1 MKKLLLLLT
10 VIVTGISAVA
20 QQVSYSR
27 LQIQPESP
35 RPGSNI
41 TFNYQPE
48 SATFKKQPT
57 LTAAIYYFI
66 GKRMEASE
74 LQLKKNKTNWTGNF
88 QLPDSAAAFFVKI
101 VAGKETDNND
111 KKGYAFFVMD
121 DSGEPIKESYYSMW
135 NFYRGSGERMGF
147 EPDEKKADY
156 YFNKYYDQ
164 GLPKDASFNET
175 ITYYQQKKDS
185 TALINYLADLP
196 SDPNI
201 IEDDLFQA
209 PFFADRYGN
218 KPLSKL
224 LTAYLK
230 LKYPDGSW
238 KVRELYPRFNAE
250 KTAAGKAAL
259 LDSFKNSIKGAP
271 QEWQKN
277 VITNIESNIA
287 VMHGREGNLS
297 KAREIVETNQKGINL
312 ASMLN
317 SIAWNAAEKGANLE
331 EAAKISKQ
339 SLEVLD
345 LEKKALSNK
354 PSYNTRTDYLK
365 ELDEAEGMFSDT
377 YAYILYQQGNYKEG
391 FKYMQRSID
400 LVGTGS
406 SEYNERYALLLEKEK
421 GAAKALDFLEKS
433 VIKGA
438 YSSGMKKQ
446 LETLYTASKKKQ
458 PFDQYFDGL
467 TQQMKENKMKELRAS
482 ILNEPAPDFK
492 LKDLNGGEVSL
503 ASLKGKVVVV
513 DFWATWCG
521 PCIASFPAMYT
532 AQQKHAKNPDV
543 VFLFVNTWEQAE
555 DKKKN
560 VEEFFKG
567 KPYSFT
573 QHALDTEDKMVS
585 SFKVDGIPT
594 KFILDKNGKVRFKSV
609 GYGGNESQ
617 TVDEISAMI
626 QLAEEAS
633 SASN

>member
-1 MKKLLLLLT
+1 MKKLLLLL
-10 VIVTGISAVA
+10 VACITGIFSIA

-27 LQIQPESP
+27 LQIEPESP
-35 RPGSNI
+35 RAGNTI
-41 TFNYQPE
+41 TLNYQPE
-48 SATFKKQPT
+48 SASFKKQPI
-57 LTAAIYYFI
+57 LIAAIYYSI

-74 LQLKKNKTNWTGNF
+74 LQLKKNKTSWIGNF
-88 QLPDSAAAFFVKI
+88 QIPDSAVAFFIKI

-111 KKGYAFFVMD
+111 KKGFAFFVMD
-121 DSGEPIKESYYSMW
+121 EKGEPIKESFYGMW
-135 NFYRGSGERMGF
+135 SFYRGGGQMMGF
-147 EPDEKKADY
+147 EPDEKKANY
-156 YFNKYYDQ
+156 YFEKYYEQ

-185 TALINYLADLP
+185 AAVINYLSDLP

-201 IEDDLFQA
+201 KEDDLFQA
-209 PFFADRYGN
+209 PFFADRFGN
-218 KPLSKL
+218 KPLGKL

-238 KVRELYPRFNAE
+238 KVRELYPRFNAK
-250 KTAAGKAAL
+250 KTATEKAAM
-259 LDSFKNSIKGAP
+259 LDSFKNSIKGEP
-271 QEWQKN
+271 QEWQKL

-287 VMHGREGNLS
+287 VMHGMEGNLS
-297 KAREIVETNQKGINL
+297 KAREMAESTRKGINL

-339 SLEVLD
+339 SLEVLES
-345 LEKKALSNK
+345 EKKAMSNK
-354 PSYNTRTDYLK
+354 AIYNTKTDYLK
-365 ELDEAEGMFSDT
+365 ELEEAEGMFSDT

-421 GAAKALDFLEKS
+421 GAVKALDFLEKS
-433 VIKGA
+433 VVKGA

-467 TQQMKENKMKELRAS
+467 TKQMKEKKMQELRAS

-532 AQQKHAKNPDV
+532 AQQKHAQNPDV

-573 QHALDTEDKMVS
+573 RHALDTEDKMVS

-594 KFILDKNGKVRFKSV
+594 KFILDKNGKIRFKSV
-609 GYGGNESQ
+609 GFGGNESQ
-617 TVDEISAMI
+617 AVDEIAAMI
-626 QLAEEAS
+626 QLAGEAS
-633 SASN
+633 STSN

>member
-10 VIVTGISAVA
+10 AFASGISAIA

-27 LQIQPESP
+27 LQIEPESP
-35 RPGSNI
+35 QAGNTVTVS
-41 TFNYQPE
+41 YQPE
-48 SATFKKQPT
+48 SATFKKQPV
-57 LTAAIYYFI
+57 LTAAIYYSI

-74 LQLKKNKTNWTGNF
+74 LQLKKNKSNWTGNF
-88 QLPDSAAAFFVKI
+88 QLPDSAVAFFVKI

-121 DSGEPIKESYYSMW
+121 EKGEPIKESYYGMW
-135 NFYRGSGERMGF
+135 KFYRGEGRMAGF
-147 EPDEKKADY
+147 DADSKKADY

-164 GLPKDASFNET
+164 GLPKDASFSET

-185 TALINYLADLP
+185 AEFINYLADLP

-201 IEDDLFQA
+201 KEDDFFQA
-209 PFFADRYGN
+209 PFFAERFGN

-250 KTAAGKAAL
+250 KTAAGKAAM
-259 LDSFKNSIKGAP
+259 LDSFKNSIKGEP
-271 QEWQKN
+271 QEWQKL

-287 VMHGREGNLS
+287 VMHGMEGNLS
-297 KAREIVETNQKGINL
+297 KAREMAEATRKGINL
-312 ASMLN
+312 ATMLN
-317 SIAWNAAEKGANLE
+317 SIAWNAAEKGENLE

-339 SLEVLD
+339 ALEVLE
-345 LEKKALSNK
+345 LEKKEMKNK
-354 PSYNTRTDYLK
+354 AIYSTPTDHLK
-365 ELDEAEGMFSDT
+365 TLEEMEGMFADT
-377 YAYILYQQGNYKEG
+377 YAFILYQQGNYKEG

-433 VIKGA
+433 VVKGA

-467 TQQMKENKMKELRAS
+467 TKQMKEKKLQELRAS
-482 ILNEPAPDFK
+482 ILNEPAPDFT

-532 AQQKHAKNPDV
+532 AQQNHAQNKDV
-543 VFLFVNTWEQAE
+543 VFLFVNTWEQSE

-567 KPYSFT
+567 KPYSFSR
-573 QHALDTEDKMVS
+573 HALDTEDKMVS
-585 SFKVDGIPT
+585 SFKVEGIPT

-609 GYGGNESQ
+609 GFGGNESQ
-617 TVDEISAMI
+617 AVDEISAMI

-633 SASN
+633 TVSN

>member
-1 MKKLLLLLT
+1 MKQRLLLFCLLSLSLNL
-10 VIVTGISAVA
+10 IA

-27 LQIQPESP
+27 FQIQPESP
-35 RPGSNI
+35 RAGNTI
-41 TFNYQPE
+41 TVNYQPE
-48 SATFKKQPT
+48 SATFKKQNL
-57 LTAAIYYFI
+57 LTAAIYYSI
-66 GKRMEASE
+66 GKRTEASE
-74 LQLKKNKTNWTGNF
+74 LQLTKNKTNWTGKF
-88 QLPDSAAAFFVKI
+88 KLPDSAVAFFVKI

-121 DSGEPIKESYYSMW
+121 ESGEPLKEAYYSMW
-135 NFYRGSGERMGF
+135 RFYRGGGEMMGF
-147 EPDEKKADY
+147 EPDDKKANY
-156 YFNKYYDQ
+156 YFEKYYEQ
-164 GLPKDASFNET
+164 GLPKDAGFNET
-175 ITYYQQKKDS
+175 ITYCQQKKDS
-185 TALINYLADLP
+185 AAVINYLADLP
-196 SDPNI
+196 ADPKLT
-201 IEDDLFQA
+201 EDELSSASFY
-209 PFFADRYGN
+209 ADRFGN
-218 KPLSKL
+218 KPLGKL
-224 LTAYLK
+224 LTAYFK

-238 KVRELYPRFNAE
+238 KFRELYPRFNAK
-250 KTAAGKAAL
+250 KTAIEKAAM
-259 LDSFKNSIKGAP
+259 LDSFKNSIKGEP

-287 VMHGREGNLS
+287 VMHGMEGNLS
-297 KAREIVETNQKGINL
+297 KARELAEASRKGINL
-312 ASMLN
+312 ATMLN
-317 SIAWNAAEKGANLE
+317 SIAWNAAEKGENLD

-339 SLEVLD
+339 SLAVLEQ
-345 LEKKALSNK
+345 EKKEMKNK
-354 PSYNTRTDYLK
+354 AINYTPTDHLK
-365 ELDEAEGMFSDT
+365 TLEEMEGMFSDT
-377 YAYILYQQGNYKEG
+377 YAFILYQQGNYKEG

-400 LVGTGS
+400 IVGTGS

-421 GAAKALDFLEKS
+421 GASKALAFLEKA
-433 VIKGA
+433 VVDGA

-446 LETLYTASKKKQ
+446 LETLYAGAKKKQ

-467 TQQMKENKMKELRAS
+467 TKQMKEKKLQELRAS

-532 AQQKHAKNPDV
+532 AQQKHAQNQDV

-567 KPYSFT
+567 KPYSFSR
-573 QHALDTEDKMVS
+573 HALDTEDKMVG
-585 SFKVDGIPT
+585 SFKVEGIPT

-609 GYGGNESQ
+609 GFGGNESQ
-617 TVDEISAMI
+617 AVDEISAMI

-633 SASN
+633 TVSN

>member
-1 MKKLLLLLT
+1 MKKLLLLL
-10 VIVTGISAVA
+10 VAFITGISAIA

-27 LQIQPESP
+27 LQIEPESP
-35 RPGSNI
+35 RAGNTI
-41 TFNYQPE
+41 TVNYQPE
-48 SATFKKQPT
+48 LASFKKQPI
-57 LTAAIYYFI
+57 LTAAIYYSI
-66 GKRMEASE
+66 EKRMEASE
-74 LQLKKNKTNWTGNF
+74 LQLKKNKTNWTGTF
-88 QLPDSAAAFFVKI
+88 KLPDSAVAFFVKI

-121 DSGEPIKESYYSMW
+121 ASGEPIKESYYSMW
-135 NFYRGSGERMGF
+135 NFYRGNGRMMGF
-147 EPDEKKADY
+147 EADEKKASF
-156 YFNKYYDQ
+156 YFEKYYEQ
-164 GLPKDASFNET
+164 GLPKDADFNET

-185 TALINYLADLP
+185 AAVINYLADLP

-201 IEDDLFQA
+201 KEDDLFQA
-209 PFFADRYGN
+209 PFFADRFGN
-218 KPLSKL
+218 KPLGKL

-238 KVRELYPRFNAE
+238 KVRELYPRFNAK
-250 KTAAGKAAL
+250 KTATEKAAM
-259 LDSFKNSIKGAP
+259 LDSFKNSIKGEP
-271 QEWQKN
+271 QEWQKL

-287 VMHGREGNLS
+287 VMHGMEGNLS
-297 KAREIVETNQKGINL
+297 KAREMAESTRKGINL

-339 SLEVLD
+339 SLEVLET
-345 LEKKALSNK
+345 EKKEMKNK
-354 PSYNTRTDYLK
+354 AIYYTSTDHLK
-365 ELDEAEGMFSDT
+365 NLEEMEGMFSDT

-421 GAAKALDFLEKS
+421 GAVKALDFLEKS
-433 VIKGA
+433 VVKGA

-446 LETLYTASKKKQ
+446 LETLYASSKKKQ

-467 TQQMKENKMKELRAS
+467 TQQMKEKKMQELRAS

-532 AQQKHAKNPDV
+532 AQQKHAQNPDV

-573 QHALDTEDKMVS
+573 RHALDTEDKMVS
-585 SFKVDGIPT
+585 SFKVNGIPT

-609 GYGGNESQ
+609 GFGGNESQ
-617 TVDEISAMI
+617 AVDEISAMI
-626 QLAEEAS
+626 QLADEV
-633 SASN
+633 SNTSN

>member
-1 MKKLLLLLT
+1 MKKLLLLL
-10 VIVTGISAVA
+10 VAFISGIAAIA

-35 RPGSNI
+35 RAGNTVTIS
-41 TFNYQPE
+41 YQPE
-48 SATFKKQPT
+48 SATFKKQNL
-57 LTAAIYYFI
+57 LTAAIYYSI
-66 GKRMEASE
+66 GKRSEASE
-74 LQLKKNKTNWTGNF
+74 LQLKKNKTSWTGNF
-88 QLPDSAAAFFVKI
+88 KLPDSAAAFFIKI

-121 DSGEPIKESYYSMW
+121 ESGEPLKEAYNSMW
-135 NFYRGSGERMGF
+135 RFYRGGGEMMGF
-147 EPDEKKADY
+147 EPDDKKANY
-156 YFNKYYDQ
+156 YFEKYYEQ
-164 GLPKDASFNET
+164 GLPKEADFNET

-185 TALINYLADLP
+185 AALINYLADIP
-196 SDPNI
+196 SDPKLTD
-201 IEDDLFQA
+201 DDLYIASFH
-209 PFFADRYGN
+209 ADRFGN
-218 KPLSKL
+218 KPLGKL
-224 LTAYLK
+224 LTAYFK

-238 KVRELYPRFNAE
+238 KFRELYPRFNAK
-250 KTAAGKAAL
+250 KTAIEKAAM
-259 LDSFKNSIKGAP
+259 LDSFKNSIKGEP

-297 KAREIVETNQKGINL
+297 KALELAEATRKGINL
-312 ASMLN
+312 ATMLN
-317 SIAWNAAEKGANLE
+317 SIAWNAAEKGENLE
-331 EAAKISKQ
+331 EAAKISKKALDV
-339 SLEVLD
+339 LE
-345 LEKKALSNK
+345 LEKREMKNKAI
-354 PSYNTRTDYLK
+354 YATRTDHLK
-365 ELDEAEGMFSDT
+365 NLEEMEGMFADT
-377 YAYILYQQGNYKEG
+377 YAFILYQQGNYKEG

-400 LVGTGS
+400 IVGTGS

-421 GAAKALDFLEKS
+421 GASKAMAFLEKA
-433 VIKGA
+433 VVDGA

-446 LETLYTASKKKQ
+446 LETLYSASKNKQ

-467 TQQMKENKMKELRAS
+467 TKQMKEKKMKELRAS

-532 AQQKHAKNPDV
+532 AQQKYAQNPDV

-594 KFILDKNGKVRFKSV
+594 KFILDKNGKIRFKSV
-609 GYGGNESQ
+609 GFGGNESQ
-617 TVDEISAMI
+617 AVDEVVAMI
-626 QLAEEAS
+626 LLAEEAS
-633 SASN
+633 NASN